1 MADNVTL
8 PGTGSAV
15 ATDDIGG
22 IQYQRVKPSWG
33 SDGTAVDV
41 DATNPLPTSKN
52 ASIFRFSTNNTS
64 TVQLAAAGTFTGV
77 IETALDQPS
86 ISLLMTS
93 DQPITLTV
101 RQYID
106 LAGTRAVPDVVFYV
120 DANLGFARS
129 FPLNGNYVQV
139 TATNTGA
146 STTTTFNL
154 NTAYGDLGDADSS
167 GAQPVTE
174 LPLVLRG
181 ALRRLLPLTTFCN
194 LPPALRD

>member
-33 SDGTAVDV
+33 SDGSAVDV
-41 DATNPLPTSKN
+41 DATNPLPTSNN
-52 ASIFRFSTNNTS
+52 ATIFRFSTNNSS
-64 TVQLAAAGTFTGV
+64 TVQLAAAATFTGV

-93 DQPITLTV
+93 DQPMTLTV
-101 RQYID
+101 SQFID
-106 LAGTRAVPDVVFYV
+106 LAGTRAVPDIVFYV
-120 DANLGFARS
+120 SAGVGFGRS
-129 FPLNGNYVQV
+129 FTLNGNYVRV
-139 TATNTGA
+139 SATNTGA

-154 NTAYGDLGDADSS
+154 NTAYGDLGDSDSS
-167 GAQPVTE
+167 GIMPVTE
-174 LPLVLRG
+174 
-181 ALRRLLPLTTFCN
+181 
-194 LPPALRD
+194 